1 MTSYSQNKTKQVK
14 PSYNNMETNKIVNR
28 IKFTIIC
35 SDDLTNKENQNRP
48 EKIMKK
54 IMFNRFLHR

>member
-35 SDDLTNKENQNRP
+35 SDDLTNKENQNTGL
-48 EKIMKK
+48 KK
-54 IMFNRFLHR
+54 